1 MNETRGR
8 KGPRRRRRRAK
19 PWYTSWTI
27 WFNFISVVLVVTE
40 SQLELL
46 RPVLSEGEYAA
57 IAIGVASV
65 NLYLRIFSGSAL
77 YLRKLPRS
85 KLSAGEVGGAGED
98 EYTVR

>member
-1 MNETRGR
+1 MNETKER
-8 KGPRRRRRRAK
+8 KGTRRRRRTAK
-19 PWYTSWTI
+19 PFYASWTI
-27 WFNFISVVLVVTE
+27 WFNFISVALVVTE

-46 RPVLSEGEYAA
+46 RPVLSDGEYAA

-85 KLSAGEVGGAGED
+85 KLSGEGSGEGD
-98 EYTVR
+98 EYTIK